1 MSNCTAVLCTNPI
14 DVVKVRMQLQ
24 HELRGTIQYHG
35 LLRGAIK
42 IVQNEGLLTL
52 WSGVE
57 PALWREASYSTIR
70 MGAYEPIKELLHA
83 EGYVPL
89 WKKIMAGAISGG
101 VGACLT
107 SPTDLIKIRLQ
118 AQRGQKNYIYSSTI
132 SAFRHIYREE
142 GLRGLY
148 RGVGPTTQRAI
159 IVTASQ
165 IASYDE
171 TKHLLLSYT
180 KEGVLIHFLAAMS
193 AGFVAA
199 VTTSPID
206 LIKSRIMNAPSG
218 RYRSVIDCGRQV
230 LRAEGLRGFYT
241 GFVPVWLR
249 IGPHT
254 MVTFLVFEQLR
265 RLAGMK
271 PI

>member
-24 HELRGTIQYHG
+24 YELPEATRYPG

-70 MGAYEPIKELLHA
+70 IGAYEPIKELLHA

-89 WKKIMAGAISGG
+89 WKKITAGAISGG

-118 AQRGQKNYIYSSTI
+118 AQRGQKNYSYSSTI
-132 SAFRHIYREE
+132 PAFRHIFREE

-159 IVTASQ
+159 ILTASQ
-165 IASYDE
+165 VASYDE
-171 TKHLLLSYT
+171 TKQFLLPYT
-180 KEGVLIHFLAAMS
+180 KEGIHTHFLAAMS
-193 AGFVAA
+193 AGFIAA

-206 LIKSRIMNAPSG
+206 LIKSRIMNAPTG
-218 RYRSVIDCGRQV
+218 RYRGVIDCGRQV
-230 LRAEGLRGFYT
+230 IKAEGLRGLYT

-249 IGPHT
+249 VGPHS
-254 MVTFLVFEQLR
+254 MITFVVFEQLR
-265 RLAGMK
+265 RLA
-271 PI
+271 